1 MEYQGT
7 VIRPEDSVRAFFNR
21 VYGWMAGGLALTA
34 AIAWFV
40 STSQAI
46 QQVIF
51 GNPIVLVL
59 LIVAEFGLVIGLA
72 RAINRMSPQTAG
84 LLFLTYAAV
93 NGLTLSSVFMVYAK
107 GDITMAFV
115 ASAGMFLAMSLIGS
129 ATRMDLSRIGNIALF
144 GLFGII
150 GMSIINIFT
159 KSSGLEFLI
168 SIVGIVVFLGLTA
181 WDTQKLRRM
190 ALSLDPTGDNPIT
203 MAGEDRPSEYT
214 PRIDQ
219 HPRGDWSKVLGGN
232 AQAEKVAVIGALS
245 LYLDLVNLFLFVL
258 RFFGGR
264 RRT

>member
-7 VIRPEDSVRAFFNR
+7 VVRPEDSVRAFFNR

-40 STSQAI
+40 GANQAI

-51 GNPIVLVL
+51 GNTFVFIL
-59 LIVAEFGLVIGLA
+59 LIVAEFGLVIGLS
-72 RAINRMSPQTAG
+72 RAIARMSPQTAG

-93 NGLTLSSVFMVYAK
+93 NGLTLSFIFMAYTHA
-107 GDITMAFV
+107 DITMAFV

-150 GMSIINIFT
+150 AMSIINIFT
-159 KSSGLEFLI
+159 KSSGLDFVI
-168 SIVGIVVFLGLTA
+168 SIIGIIVFLGLTA

-190 ALSLDPTGDNPIT
+190 ALNLDPTGENPIT
-203 MAGEDRPSEYT
+203 MAG
-214 PRIDQ
+214 
-219 HPRGDWSKVLGGN
+219 GN
-232 AQAEKVAVIGALS
+232 PQAEKVAVIGALS

-258 RFFGGR
+258 RFRGGR
-264 RRT
+264 RRD

>member
-7 VIRPEDSVRAFFNR
+7 VVRPEDGVRAFFNR

-40 STSQAI
+40 GNSVAI

-51 GNPIVLVL
+51 GNSLVFVL
-59 LIVAEFGLVIGLA
+59 LIVAEFGLVIGLT

-84 LLFLTYAAV
+84 LLFLAYAAV
-93 NGLTLSSVFMVYAK
+93 NGLTLASIFMVYAK

-115 ASAGMFLAMSLIGS
+115 SSAGLFLAMSLIGS
-129 ATRMDLSRIGNIALF
+129 ATHMDLSRVGNIALV

-150 GMSIINIFT
+150 GMSIVNIFT

-168 SIVGIVVFLGLTA
+168 SIVGIVVFIGLTA

-203 MAGEDRPSEYT
+203 MAG
-214 PRIDQ
+214 
-219 HPRGDWSKVLGGN
+219 GN
-232 AQAEKVAVIGALS
+232 PQAEKVAVIGALS

-258 RFFGGR
+258 RFFSGR
-264 RRT
+264 RRD

>member
-40 STSQAI
+40 GNNQAI

-51 GNPIVLVL
+51 GNSFVFVL
-59 LIVAEFGLVIGLA
+59 LIVAEFGLVIGLS
-72 RAINRMSPQTAG
+72 RAIARMSPQMAG

-93 NGLTLSSVFMVYAK
+93 NGLTLSSIFMVYAT

-129 ATRMDLSRIGNIALF
+129 ATHMDLSKIGNIALS

-150 GMSIINIFT
+150 AMSIINIFT
-159 KSSGLEFLI
+159 KSSGLDFLI
-168 SIVGIVVFLGLTA
+168 SIIGIVVFLALTA

-190 ALSLDPTGDNPIT
+190 ALNLDPTGDNPIT
-203 MAGEDRPSEYT
+203 MAG
-214 PRIDQ
+214 
-219 HPRGDWSKVLGGN
+219 GN
-232 AQAEKVAVIGALS
+232 PQAEKAAVIGALS
-245 LYLDLVNLFLFVL
+245 LYLDLINLFLFVL

-264 RRT
+264 RRD

>member
-1 MEYQGT
+1 MIAAHLEAAQRHLVHEKGDDSMEYQGT
-7 VIRPEDSVRAFFNR
+7 IIRPEDSVRAFFNR

-40 STSQAI
+40 GSNQAI
-46 QQVIF
+46 QQAIF
-51 GNPIVLVL
+51 GNSLVFIL
-59 LIVAEFGLVIGLA
+59 LIVAEFGLVIGLS
-72 RAINRMSPQTAG
+72 RAIARMSPQRAG

-93 NGLTLSSVFMVYAK
+93 NGLTLSSIFMVYAK

-129 ATRMDLSRIGNIALF
+129 ATRMDLSRVGNIALF

-159 KSSGLEFLI
+159 KSSGLDFLI

-203 MAGEDRPSEYT
+203 MAG
-214 PRIDQ
+214 
-219 HPRGDWSKVLGGN
+219 GN
-232 AQAEKVAVIGALS
+232 PQAEKVAVIGALS

-264 RRT
+264 RRD

>member
-34 AIAWFV
+34 AIA
-40 STSQAI
+40 
-46 QQVIF
+46 
-51 GNPIVLVL
+51 
-59 LIVAEFGLVIGLA
+59 
-72 RAINRMSPQTAG
+72 RMSPQMAG

-93 NGLTLSSVFMVYAK
+93 NGLTLSSIFMVYAK
-107 GDITMAFV
+107 GDISMAFV

-129 ATRMDLSRIGNIALF
+129 ATRMDLSRVGNIALF

-159 KSSGLEFLI
+159 KSWGLDFLI
-168 SIVGIVVFLGLTA
+168 SIVVIVVFLGLTA

-203 MAGEDRPSEYT
+203 MAG
-214 PRIDQ
+214 
-219 HPRGDWSKVLGGN
+219 GN
-232 AQAEKVAVIGALS
+232 QQAEKAAVIGALS
-245 LYLDLVNLFLFVL
+245 LYLDLINLFLFVL

-264 RRT
+264 RRD

>member
-1 MEYQGT
+1 
-7 VIRPEDSVRAFFNR
+7 
-21 VYGWMAGGLALTA
+21 MAGGLALTA

-40 STSQAI
+40 GNNQAI

-51 GNPIVLVL
+51 GNSFVFVI
-59 LIVAEFGLVIGLA
+59 LIVAEFGLVIGLS
-72 RAINRMSPQTAG
+72 RAIARMSPQTAG

-93 NGLTLSSVFMVYAK
+93 NGIVLSSIFMVYAT

-129 ATRMDLSRIGNIALF
+129 ATRMDLSKIGNIALL

-159 KSSGLEFLI
+159 KSSGLDFLI
-168 SIVGIVVFLGLTA
+168 SIIGIVVFLGLTA

-203 MAGEDRPSEYT
+203 MAG
-214 PRIDQ
+214 
-219 HPRGDWSKVLGGN
+219 GN
-232 AQAEKVAVIGALS
+232 PQAEKAAVIGALS
-245 LYLDLVNLFLFVL
+245 LYLDLINLFLFVL

-264 RRT
+264 RRD